1 MIKKEKTPNPPCKE
15 ELGESDTLLN
25 SISNLLYGNKIGI
38 STLKAIVN
46 GPYPSVGVMLAKG
59 RLVDMGCAYEK
70 IIIAP

>member
-1 MIKKEKTPNPPCKE
+1 MAKKEKPPNPPSKE

-46 GPYPSVGVMLAKG
+46 GQYDYNIIYPHMTG
-59 RLVDMGCAYEK
+59 
-70 IIIAP
+70 